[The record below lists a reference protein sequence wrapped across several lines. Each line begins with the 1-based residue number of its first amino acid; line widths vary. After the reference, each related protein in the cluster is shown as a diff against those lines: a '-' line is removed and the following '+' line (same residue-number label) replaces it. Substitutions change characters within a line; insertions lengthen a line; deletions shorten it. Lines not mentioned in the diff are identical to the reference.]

1 MSAGLWLSR
10 ATPEDA
16 PRLAALEAD
25 CYTQPW
31 TLRQFEEEVGYG
43 APGAVL
49 VLKSPRPS
57 ERWGHVRAYC
67 AYRIAVGEMEVLNV
81 AVAPPCRRRGL
92 GRWLLGFSLARGA
105 RSGAARAFLEVRES
119 NREALALYRG
129 LGFRTLSRRPGYYR
143 RPPEDAIVLA
153 LDPLP
158 PAEP

>member
-10 ATPEDA
+10 ALPEDV
-16 PRLAALEAD
+16 PRLAALESD

-43 APGAVL
+43 PPGAVL

-57 ERWGHVRAYC
+57 ESWGHVRAYC

-81 AVAPPCRRRGL
+81 A
-92 GRWLLGFSLARGA
+92 
-105 RSGAARAFLEVRES
+105 VRES

-143 RPPEDAIVLA
+143 RPAEDAIVLA